1 VSAAKSKARSKS
13 KARPKSKARSNS
25 KARSKSRAR
34 SKPQAPPKPARR
46 PRRHT
51 PAKQRLQPAPS
62 RTPTPPTALQ
72 PEELAALRQQLDARI
87 AEAMPARWNPD
98 PEEVRRA
105 VMKLVLTIVEFV
117 RQLLERQAVRRME
130 AQTLSVEQIEAVG
143 LALMRLEEAVQDL
156 AKRSGLEP
164 SELNLDLGPLGRL
177 V

>member
-1 VSAAKSKARSKS
+1 VSAAKS
-13 KARPKSKARSNS
+13 KARPKSKARS
-25 KARSKSRAR
+25 KSRAIP
-34 SKPQAPPKPARR
+34 KPHALPKPARR
-46 PRRHT
+46 SRKRT
-51 PAKQRLQPAPS
+51 FAKQWLQPAPS
-62 RTPTPPTALQ
+62 RTPTLPTALQ
-72 PEELAALRQQLDARI
+72 PEELATLRQQLDARI

-130 AQTLSVEQIEAVG
+130 AQTLSAEQIEAVG

-177 V
+177 L